1 MIENDDEGEGQV
13 MRLRQ
18 NVSERI
24 TEREPIIAKNEEN
37 ISISLKDSEN
47 YSVTTGLRGNKSS
60 LIFNTANIAQSISNE
75 ESTKLQAM
83 NIINIINRNDNG
95 KIEECE
101 NELNVS
107 KLSNNEVV

>member
-1 MIENDDEGEGQV
+1 MIENDEGEGKV
-13 MRLRQ
+13 LKLRQ
-18 NVSERI
+18 NVI

-47 YSVTTGLRGNKSS
+47 YSVTTGLRANKSS

-75 ESTKLQAM
+75 ESRKLQTM
-83 NIINIINRNDNG
+83 NIINRNDNG